1 MRAQPSRASSSDVV
15 PRRHRLSLRRL
26 RAPSPGSALAAVAL
40 FFALSG
46 SVVAATK
53 LARGSVG
60 STEIKN
66 GSIRAA
72 DLAKD
77 TLTGTQIDEEQLGV
91 VPRAAAAG
99 TATSARAAAEAQHA
113 AAATRA
119 DKADKADRATTADR
133 ATRADEA
140 TTLAGRSAEAFAASD
155 EVFPVA
161 LGLAAGESRTLVERD
176 GLRFVARC
184 NVGVG
189 TTAGGTADVLSIFVE
204 SSNEGA
210 SFSGPRNELDGSSGN
225 ALGPATPENK
235 RLAVQQSANS
245 GVRVVRVPGTPVSA
259 TSAGGTSIFLGSGGA
274 IRVAF
279 NSYGAVCSVSAPVM
293 VTKLR

>member
-1 MRAQPSRASSSDVV
+1 M
-15 PRRHRLSLRRL
+15 PRRHRLSFRRI
-26 RAPSPGSALAAVAL
+26 RAPRPGSALAAVAL

-60 STEIKN
+60 TTEIKN

-91 VPRAAAAG
+91 VPRAANAG
-99 TATSARAAAEAQHA
+99 TATTARAAAEAQHA

-119 DKADKADRATTADR
+119 DKAGSADRATSADRADRADR
-133 ATRADEA
+133 ATRADDAA
-140 TTLAGRSAEAFAASD
+140 TLGGRSAEAFTPAD
-155 EVFPVA
+155 EVFGIAV
-161 LGLAAGESRTLVERD
+161 GLAAGETRTLVERG

-184 NVGVG
+184 STGVG
-189 TTAGGTADVLSIFVE
+189 TTSGGTADVLTILAE
-204 SSNEGA
+204 SSVEGA
-210 SFSGPRNELDGSSGN
+210 SFAAPRGELDGSVGN
-225 ALGPATPENK
+225 SLGPATPESK
-235 RLAVQQSANS
+235 RIVVQQSANS
-245 GVRVVRVPGTPVSA
+245 GVRVVRVPSVPVSA
-259 TSAGGTSIFLGSGGA
+259 TSADGTSIFIGAGGA
-274 IRVAF
+274 IRIAF

-293 VTKLR
+293 VTSLR

>member
-1 MRAQPSRASSSDVV
+1 MP
-15 PRRHRLSLRRL
+15 PRHRLSFRRI
-26 RAPSPGSALAAVAL
+26 RAPRPGSALAAVAL

-60 STEIKN
+60 TTEIKN

-91 VPRAAAAG
+91 VPRAANAG
-99 TATSARAAAEAQHA
+99 TATTARAAAEAQHA

-119 DKADKADRATTADR
+119 DKAGSADRATSADRADR
-133 ATRADEA
+133 ATRADDAA
-140 TTLAGRSAEAFAASD
+140 TLGGRSADAFTPAD
-155 EVFPVA
+155 EVFGIAV
-161 LGLAAGESRTLVERD
+161 GLAAGETRTLVERG

-184 NVGVG
+184 STGVG
-189 TTAGGTADVLSIFVE
+189 TTSGGTADVLTILAE
-204 SSNEGA
+204 SSVEGA
-210 SFSGPRNELDGSSGN
+210 SFAAPRGELDGSVGN
-225 ALGPATPENK
+225 SLGPATPESK
-235 RLAVQQSANS
+235 RIVVQQSANS
-245 GVRVVRVPGTPVSA
+245 GVRVVRVPSVPVSA
-259 TSAGGTSIFLGSGGA
+259 TSAGGTSIFIGAGGA
-274 IRVAF
+274 IRIAF

-293 VTKLR
+293 VTSLR